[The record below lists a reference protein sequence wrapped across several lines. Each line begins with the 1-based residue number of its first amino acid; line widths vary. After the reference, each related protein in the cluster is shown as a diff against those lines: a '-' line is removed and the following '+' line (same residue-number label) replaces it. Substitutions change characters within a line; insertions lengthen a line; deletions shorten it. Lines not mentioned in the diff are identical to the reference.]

1 MRDCRLRFPTK
12 CLLSGSCIRY
22 WNGEVGRQADKAERP
37 KLAVSFQMLKLRFG
51 GSPVGRRDL
60 VPLVGHGASISA
72 GEYIFYSDCRSESK
86 VIPDRAPV
94 RYEVFDDLLAIRE
107 AAEVKRTRTRQIQS
121 IGRRAEA
128 IHSKTTMQTLLRPPG
143 LWPALRGIRCANVD
157 PNALDLSREA
167 DVASCDRTVDTARGK

>member
-1 MRDCRLRFPTK
+1 
-12 CLLSGSCIRY
+12 
-22 WNGEVGRQADKAERP
+22 
-37 KLAVSFQMLKLRFG
+37 
-51 GSPVGRRDL
+51 
-60 VPLVGHGASISA
+60 
-72 GEYIFYSDCRSESK
+72 

-94 RYEVFDDLLAIRE
+94 RYQVFDDLLAIRE

-167 DVASCDRTVDTARGK
+167 DVASCDRTVDIATGK